1 MATKAVTDTSFE
13 SDVLNANGA
22 VLVDFWA
29 EWCGPCKQIGPAL
42 EDISNELGDKLT
54 VAKVNI
60 DENPETPGRYGVRG
74 IPTLMIF
81 RDGELAATKVGAA
94 PKGQLVAWVNSVLNN
109 G

>member
-29 EWCGPCKQIGPAL
+29 ESVSYTHLRAH
-42 EDISNELGDKLT
+42 ET
-54 VAKVNI
+54 KVNI